1 MQNVTY
7 MTYRLLF
14 QLLFDLIQEH
24 HVTEKKEE
32 EPVALN
38 AFELISR
45 SAGLNLGNL
54 FDSEQV
60 WNAPDSSIVTWNVE
74 SEMCDKLKSPWFSK
88 DIASWLLYELEF
100 PLFFLVYFFSNYHA
114 CRVVPNIY
122 YVFFIQILQVAPS
135 LHMVEVRKAKG
146 DTLEFQKVYLACKDH
161 ANKWKHTY
169 LCTEEV
175 TEIHNFTF
183 LFF

>member
-1 MQNVTY
+1 

-60 WNAPDSSIVTWNVE
+60 
-74 SEMCDKLKSPWFSK
+74 
-88 DIASWLLYELEF
+88 
-100 PLFFLVYFFSNYHA
+100 
-114 CRVVPNIY
+114 
-122 YVFFIQILQVAPS
+122 
-135 LHMVEVRKAKG
+135 
-146 DTLEFQKVYLACKDH
+146 
-161 ANKWKHTY
+161 
-169 LCTEEV
+169 
-175 TEIHNFTF
+175 
-183 LFF
+183 

>member
-1 MQNVTY
+1 MDAVFNDSEVNKWCISIFYLMQNVTDI
-7 MTYRLLF
+7 TYRLLF

-60 WNAPDSSIVTWNVE
+60 
-74 SEMCDKLKSPWFSK
+74 
-88 DIASWLLYELEF
+88 
-100 PLFFLVYFFSNYHA
+100 
-114 CRVVPNIY
+114 
-122 YVFFIQILQVAPS
+122 
-135 LHMVEVRKAKG
+135 
-146 DTLEFQKVYLACKDH
+146 
-161 ANKWKHTY
+161 
-169 LCTEEV
+169 
-175 TEIHNFTF
+175 
-183 LFF
+183 

>member
-1 MQNVTY
+1 MQNVTD

-114 CRVVPNIY
+114 SATY
-122 YVFFIQILQVAPS
+122 FAGIQKRNKVHIKMSTERNCTQDWGSCKTSRIWCSEEKLQGSSLQLYNNWLFWYIL
-135 LHMVEVRKAKG
+135 EVL
-146 DTLEFQKVYLACKDH
+146 TS
-161 ANKWKHTY
+161 W
-169 LCTEEV
+169 
-175 TEIHNFTF
+175 
-183 LFF
+183 

>member
-1 MQNVTY
+1 MQNVTD

-32 EPVALN
+32 EPIVLN

-60 WNAPDSSIVTWNVE
+60 KDVPECSVVT
-74 SEMCDKLKSPWFSK
+74 
-88 DIASWLLYELEF
+88 
-100 PLFFLVYFFSNYHA
+100 
-114 CRVVPNIY
+114 
-122 YVFFIQILQVAPS
+122 
-135 LHMVEVRKAKG
+135 
-146 DTLEFQKVYLACKDH
+146 
-161 ANKWKHTY
+161 
-169 LCTEEV
+169 
-175 TEIHNFTF
+175 
-183 LFF
+183 

>member
-1 MQNVTY
+1 MVQKGYKRPEFDEKYDTPLDDVDAVFNDSEVNKWCISIFYLMQNVTDI
-7 MTYRLLF
+7 TYRLLF

-60 WNAPDSSIVTWNVE
+60 
-74 SEMCDKLKSPWFSK
+74 
-88 DIASWLLYELEF
+88 
-100 PLFFLVYFFSNYHA
+100 
-114 CRVVPNIY
+114 
-122 YVFFIQILQVAPS
+122 
-135 LHMVEVRKAKG
+135 
-146 DTLEFQKVYLACKDH
+146 
-161 ANKWKHTY
+161 
-169 LCTEEV
+169 
-175 TEIHNFTF
+175 
-183 LFF
+183 